1 MAFGAQRGGQVGGHR
16 RLADAALAGGDA
28 DHVFDLGERAL
39 RQLAAAER
47 LLQRA
52 FLLVGEHVEADR
64 DLGHP
69 VQLGDLFGDGVFEVG
84 ADRAAGGRQRD
95 DDLDPA
101 VVLDLDRAHHAQ
113 LDDRAAQLGVDHGAQ
128 LLGYLI
134 LRRKC
139 H

>member
-1 MAFGAQRGGQVGGHR
+1 MAFGGQRGGQVGGHR

-28 DHVFDLGERAL
+28 DHVFHLGEGAGG
-39 RQLAAAER
+39 QLAAAER
-47 LLQRA
+47 LLQGR
-52 FLLVGEHVEADR
+52 FLLVGEDVEADR

-69 VQLGDLFGDGVFEVG
+69 VQLGDLLGDGLFEVG
-84 ADRAAGGRQRD
+84 ADRAARRGQRD

-101 VVLDLDRAHHAQ
+101 AVVDLDRAHHAQ

-134 LRRKC
+134 LRRK
-139 H
+139 